1 MIKPI
6 YIAYLNTFTFSCIQM
21 VLYTTIPYI
30 SEQTGV
36 LTANIIAAIGI
47 GSFIFSFMGPFWA
60 AKSDKLGRK
69 RVLSFGMFGMALSF
83 TLLALI
89 FIFNDELSLTL
100 KVSLIYM
107 SRILYGLLCSAIVPV
122 SQAWQLDLFDNKDH
136 LKVLTRNSMCLNLG
150 RITGPIL
157 VLIKQVNFEFVIYS
171 ATIWIYLLAGFVFFT
186 SSIKNSYEREIINI
200 NFKMILE
207 KWKLSIKESARPIL
221 LAMIFTSFI
230 GILHSFLGHHI
241 KTILDISGQEATLM
255 FAKIILVLSIVVIML
270 QQLSIMLFASN
281 WKPRVLVGSLSI
293 VIGTYIMMVSD
304 TELMIW
310 VSIGFVSIATALIPP
325 AYLSLTSNS
334 KENSDKTN
342 VFGKKLGLAS
352 VAHSLGYAIGAGL
365 IAISMKMKMIPESYV
380 VFFVSG
386 SILILSYSMLFQKG
400 FVKDV
405 SN

>member
-1 MIKPI
+1 
-6 YIAYLNTFTFSCIQM
+6 
-21 VLYTTIPYI
+21 
-30 SEQTGV
+30 
-36 LTANIIAAIGI
+36 
-47 GSFIFSFMGPFWA
+47 
-60 AKSDKLGRK
+60 
-69 RVLSFGMFGMALSF
+69 
-83 TLLALI
+83 
-89 FIFNDELSLTL
+89 
-100 KVSLIYM
+100 
-107 SRILYGLLCSAIVPV
+107 
-122 SQAWQLDLFDNKDH
+122 
-136 LKVLTRNSMCLNLG
+136 MCLNLG

-200 NFKMILE
+200 NFKTILE